1 MHEEDAVDTVET
13 EIAALA
19 AAQAWAWELADACA
33 VAVVTSPELR
43 VKVMYA
49 AEMHRWVEVLCSLGQ
64 RRAELPER
72 PAEVRRPSLS
82 CADGLAHRVLAE
94 ASSGRRL
101 SLLTGRLREAGTQ
114 VAALT
119 SSLHLLWHGP
129 GLQVIEEMEQTAA
142 SSLRRLARVSAD
154 EGMPCAT
161 DFPRELEAGD
171 DPAAPHI
178 GSLRSGREPAIAVA
192 GKPVPAP
199 PLTLETRAL
208 HMHAGLT
215 GIEVA
220 SLEICAQNVLVYRG
234 APLEFVRDMAR
245 QAWDE
250 GRHCAALLERLD
262 QLGSRLGAYPP
273 LPNELLSLVDGVSLP
288 LSVCAVQR
296 VGEWRGLEALFR
308 ISGELAALG
317 DEESAQM
324 ILTQAHDE
332 TLHVGFGNRWLKA
345 FTASPE
351 ETWAIHE
358 AALELRG
365 MRRGSVTPETP
376 ETPPSHVPQWAAVRA
391 GFDEDELAKIGWKAP
406 AT

>member
-1 MHEEDAVDTVET
+1 VET
-13 EIAALA
+13 AETEVVALA
-19 AAQAWAWELADACA
+19 AAQSWAWELVDACA
-33 VAVVTSPELR
+33 AAVVTSPELR
-43 VKVMYA
+43 VKVAYA
-49 AEMHRWVEVLCSLGQ
+49 GETHRWVHVLSTLEQ

-72 PAEVRRPSLS
+72 PAKVQRPALS
-82 CADGLAHRVLAE
+82 APDGLAHRLLAE
-94 ASSGRRL
+94 PSSKRRL
-101 SLLTGRLREAGTQ
+101 ALLTRRLGEAGAQ
-114 VAALT
+114 IAAIT
-119 SSLHLLWHGP
+119 ADLHPLWHGP
-129 GLQVIEEMEQTAA
+129 GLRVIEDMEQASV
-142 SSLRRLARVSAD
+142 SSLRQFAQMNPD
-154 EGMPCAT
+154 ESMPCAT
-161 DFPRELEAGD
+161 EFPRELDADG

-178 GSLRSGREPAIAVA
+178 GSLRSAREPAISVA

-199 PLTLETRAL
+199 PLTMETRAL

-234 APLEFVRDMAR
+234 APIEFVQDMAR

-262 QLGSRLGAYPP
+262 QIGSGLGAYPP

-308 ISGELAALG
+308 ISGELSAMG

-365 MRRGSVTPETP
+365 IRRRSVTP
-376 ETPPSHVPQWAAVRA
+376 ETPPSHVPEWAAVRA
-391 GFDEDELAKIGWKAP
+391 GFDEDELTKIGWKAP
-406 AT
+406 AP